1 MRKIAV
7 ICGLSL
13 VQLTGCNPSTTEVS
27 KDFVIPPGLHDCMF
41 FDMTRAGGKEVI
53 VVRCPHSD
61 VATRTT
67 VSCGKGCSSTRMTAT
82 TEGNEIRDS
91 PYGQ

>member
-1 MRKIAV
+1 MRKIAL
-7 ICGLSL
+7 ISGISL
-13 VQLTGCNPSTTEVS
+13 LLLTGCNPSTKEVS
-27 KDFVIPPGLHDCMF
+27 KDFVIPPGLNDCQF
-41 FDMTRAGGKEVI
+41 FDMTRAGGRKVI

-61 VATRTT
+61 VTTSTT

-82 TEGNEIRDS
+82 IEGNEIRDS